1 MERERGRE
9 GESER
14 ESEGERERVREVGR
28 RENMEGWGM
37 LGGDSGIDRA
47 GMWMRTLVGRKGM
60 GREDWKKGG
69 RKGEE
74 DIEVIALI
82 NNNNNESIYYA
93 PCLWVIKSAT
103 SNTNDNDRI
112 NTLGV

>member
-1 MERERGRE
+1 
-9 GESER
+9 
-14 ESEGERERVREVGR
+14 
-28 RENMEGWGM
+28 M
-37 LGGDSGIDRA
+37 LDGDCGIDTE

-82 NNNNNESIYYA
+82 NNNNNNESIYYA
-93 PCLWVIKSAT
+93 PCLRVIKPA
-103 SNTNDNDRI
+103 
-112 NTLGV
+112 